1 MLQKRYFHFLCGGVL
16 IIVLVGAIFT
26 EAIGKDYRKM
36 VPHISAQQALALF
49 KSGRL
54 IALDV
59 HVHKN
64 QNRLSKIVGAL
75 CVPASKITKVKLKL
89 PKQLLIGVF

>member
-16 IIVLVGAIFT
+16 IIVLIGAIFT

-54 IALDV
+54 ILLDV
-59 HVHKN
+59 HVYEN
-64 QNRLSKIVGAL
+64 QKRFSMIVGAL
-75 CVPASKITKVKLKL
+75 CVPATKIAKVKLKL
-89 PKQLLIGVF
+89 PRQLLIGVF